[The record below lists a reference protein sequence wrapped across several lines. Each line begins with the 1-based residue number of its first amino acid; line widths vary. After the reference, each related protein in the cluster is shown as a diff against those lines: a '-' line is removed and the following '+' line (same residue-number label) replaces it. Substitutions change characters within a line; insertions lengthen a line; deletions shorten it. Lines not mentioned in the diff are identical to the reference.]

1 MRRDPRAGRR
11 WLGQLALAAMLAA
24 CGSAAAAPTGAGA
37 NPTQSKGS
45 SKMSAD
51 PDVAVV
57 QHALAQDFKVPEAA
71 IKVRLLG
78 VTVPGISVFTASIDP
93 AQLGRHATRTGI
105 VDGGAIYSQTDAMSR
120 VARAWSY
127 GAKRTVPAATVAEV
141 FAVLHS
147 ATGGS
152 STFTSDAAL
161 QTFKRVSG
169 PRRAAAA
176 VLPSELTVDGLP
188 AVTYCLTSSARSA
201 PFSVVTA
208 IIKPDFTVELRVQAV
223 NEG

>member
-1 MRRDPRAGRR
+1 
-11 WLGQLALAAMLAA
+11 
-24 CGSAAAAPTGAGA
+24 
-37 NPTQSKGS
+37 
-45 SKMSAD
+45 MSAD
-51 PDVAVV
+51 QDVAVV
-57 QHALAQDFKVPEAA
+57 QHALAQDFKVPETA

-120 VARAWSY
+120 VARAWNY

-169 PRRAAAA
+169 PKRAAAA
-176 VLPSELTVDGLP
+176 ALPSEITVDGLP

-223 NEG
+223 NED